1 MTLKNVHLP
10 AGTLTRQADHPAG
23 LSPTGVAP
31 AVYAAALSLVAALVH
46 LWVALGHFE
55 VWWGYGSFFLAA
67 AFAQGLLAVVLL
79 RWPGRAVPL
88 AGIFGNLAVVALY
101 VVTRTSGVPF
111 GPHATRAEEAGVL
124 DMATTAV
131 ELATVVFLLSMLGG
145 RARGMAVNAVL
156 LAGAGFWALRLMG
169 YLS

>member
-55 VWWGYGSFFLAA
+55 VW
-67 AFAQGLLAVVLL
+67 
-79 RWPGRAVPL
+79 
-88 AGIFGNLAVVALY
+88 
-101 VVTRTSGVPF
+101 
-111 GPHATRAEEAGVL
+111 
-124 DMATTAV
+124 
-131 ELATVVFLLSMLGG
+131 
-145 RARGMAVNAVL
+145 
-156 LAGAGFWALRLMG
+156 
-169 YLS
+169 